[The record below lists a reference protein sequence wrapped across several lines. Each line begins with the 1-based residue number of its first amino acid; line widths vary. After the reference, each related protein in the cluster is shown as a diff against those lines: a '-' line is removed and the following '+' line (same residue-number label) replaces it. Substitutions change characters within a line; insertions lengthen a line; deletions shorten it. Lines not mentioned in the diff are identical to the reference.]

1 MASPLNGRVSLQL
14 TEYHLLY
21 TLREYYKIQNDE
33 NRDKYLEC
41 LGFKV
46 LRFENRFVFQDPEYL
61 KGEIRKFFN
70 KNTSNLKE

>member
-1 MASPLNGRVSLQL
+1 MVYFSINIYKLIIELDGD
-14 TEYHLLY
+14 THG
-21 TLREYYKIQNDE
+21 EYYKIQNDE